1 MDTKESKTR
10 EKDTNWEEKS
20 KEKNKEGVEE
30 GWKGSQSSRGA
41 KKVGKENAKEG
52 RIVDEGR
59 TSTKERLNLYTRE
72 RRFESRNN
80 TIVPWHSSRRVWRKI
95 ENSGIGGKKLLVA
108 RDDKRDRKICRW
120 MQCLPEEQEPYRSSS
135 RKANTKNTISEKPW
149 KYISVNFI
157 TKLPLAQGHDTIL
170 VVCDQFTKMAY
181 FIATTEKTSA
191 KGLAKLFQDQVQKL
205 YRLPESIVS
214 NRGPQFTAE
223 IIKELNEMLGIEMK
237 LSMVYHLQM
246 DRQTEKVNQELEQ
259 YLHMFIDHRQKQ

>member
-1 MDTKESKTR
+1 
-10 EKDTNWEEKS
+10 
-20 KEKNKEGVEE
+20 
-30 GWKGSQSSRGA
+30 
-41 KKVGKENAKEG
+41 
-52 RIVDEGR
+52 
-59 TSTKERLNLYTRE
+59 
-72 RRFESRNN
+72 
-80 TIVPWHSSRRVWRKI
+80 
-95 ENSGIGGKKLLVA
+95 
-108 RDDKRDRKICRW
+108 

-149 KYISVNFI
+149 KYISANFI

-259 YLHMFIDHRQKQ
+259 YLHMFIDHRQKQQPEWLETIEFAYNNKIHLVTKVSPFRTNCKQDPRMGFEERQRGRYKVTEKFIERMKEIQEIL

>member
-1 MDTKESKTR
+1 
-10 EKDTNWEEKS
+10 
-20 KEKNKEGVEE
+20 
-30 GWKGSQSSRGA
+30 
-41 KKVGKENAKEG
+41 
-52 RIVDEGR
+52 
-59 TSTKERLNLYTRE
+59 
-72 RRFESRNN
+72 
-80 TIVPWHSSRRVWRKI
+80 
-95 ENSGIGGKKLLVA
+95 
-108 RDDKRDRKICRW
+108 
-120 MQCLPEEQEPYRSSS
+120 
-135 RKANTKNTISEKPW
+135 
-149 KYISVNFI
+149 
-157 TKLPLAQGHDTIL
+157 
-170 VVCDQFTKMAY
+170 MAY